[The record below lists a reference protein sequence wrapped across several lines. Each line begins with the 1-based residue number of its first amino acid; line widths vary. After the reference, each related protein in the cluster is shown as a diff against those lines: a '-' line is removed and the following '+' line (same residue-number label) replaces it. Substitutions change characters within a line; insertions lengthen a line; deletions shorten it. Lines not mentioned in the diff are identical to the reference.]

1 MFSNM
6 RRRKMKRGRRGGRKE
21 TENLFIILLF
31 VRRGN
36 NRNWN
41 FKSSSKLFSVT
52 EIDFNGI
59 GFVEIC
65 TFS

>member
-1 MFSNM
+1 
-6 RRRKMKRGRRGGRKE
+6 MKRGRKGGRKE
-21 TENLFIILLF
+21 TENLFMILF
-31 VRRGN
+31 IVRRGN

-59 GFVEIC
+59 GFVESC

>member
-1 MFSNM
+1 
-6 RRRKMKRGRRGGRKE
+6 MKRGRRGGR
-21 TENLFIILLF
+21 NDIDNIFMILLF

-41 FKSSSKLFSVT
+41 LKSTSTLCILI

-65 TFS
+65 TFC